1 MMQTILS
8 TPSKEAKRET
18 VVNAR
23 DVDSVGDVEKWGTPG
38 ESAQC
43 SLNVWVRD
51 SNRAVL

>member
-8 TPSKEAKRET
+8 TPPKEAKRET

-23 DVDSVGDVEKWGTPG
+23 DTDNVGNAEKWGTPG

-51 SNRAVL
+51 NIRTVI